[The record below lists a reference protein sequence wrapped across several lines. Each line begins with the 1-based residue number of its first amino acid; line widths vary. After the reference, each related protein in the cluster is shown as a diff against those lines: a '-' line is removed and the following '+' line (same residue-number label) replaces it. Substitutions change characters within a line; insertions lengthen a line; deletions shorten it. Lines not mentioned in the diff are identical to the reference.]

1 MIFIIKIIGQK
12 YPVEMVITPLEATA
26 LQRQ

>member
-1 MIFIIKIIGQK
+1 M
-12 YPVEMVITPLEATA
+12 EATA